1 MPFLHGSKAHELL
14 SRLSPVKERLPP
26 DCSHWEQPEVECE
39 TFQYNSRKVLV
50 CKLQCNVAKFL
61 RINMIKFIKQKLF
74 GIGMVY
80 TFCWNQ

>member
-1 MPFLHGSKAHELL
+1 MWGKTIKLLADSLLSKNSRPDRFHGSSWK
-14 SRLSPVKERLPP
+14 RVV
-26 DCSHWEQPEVECE
+26 EVHFLKI
-39 TFQYNSRKVLV
+39 FQHNRRKMLV

>member
-1 MPFLHGSKAHELL
+1 MPFLHGSKAHEPLSLL
-14 SRLSPVKERLPP
+14 SPIKERLPP
-26 DCSHWEQPEVECE
+26 AALMEAAEAYCE
-39 TFQYNSRKVLV
+39 TFQYNRRKMLV